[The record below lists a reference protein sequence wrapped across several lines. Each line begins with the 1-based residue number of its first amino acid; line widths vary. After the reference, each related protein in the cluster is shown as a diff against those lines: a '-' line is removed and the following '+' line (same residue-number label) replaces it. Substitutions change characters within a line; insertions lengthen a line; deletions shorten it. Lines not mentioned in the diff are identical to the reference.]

1 MINDQLQI
9 QNKDER
15 LYLINGGNDGAAV
28 FLNDKQ
34 FQLIDKS
41 LTDEQWKP
49 LKIDKWCKVFEVTPT
64 TK

>member
-15 LYLINGGNDGAAV
+15 LYLISAGNEGEAI

-34 FQLIDKS
+34 FELMDK
-41 LTDEQWKP
+41 LFTDDKLKP
-49 LKIDKWCKVFEVTPT
+49 LKPDKWLKVFEIE
-64 TK
+64 